1 MALQQQFE
9 TNTIDYITPKWE
21 FIWSDNNKPKL
32 PIEIT
37 KELTKNWKYIANR
50 MIEMKSIIGILEKN
64 NANSTQIINS
74 ETQECANIDIDLL
87 KKEYAQ
93 RIANLEIIAKNDD
106 NDKESLNA
114 KSVLFLNNI
123 YDYNNQNN
131 LTKNIAFISA
141 ILGTAT
147 MINGIEKE
155 AKETIDLES
164 KISQEN
170 KENLNYFGRKILEQ
184 KEKPLNKEEFIN
196 DLKNHAKNTITKDE
210 IIILCKMFDL
220 PKPPSLL
227 NNEHKKLIKESLK
240 IAISYE
246 KTKDFDE
253 TLKKEIQSVIDR
265 KDSAPKKE
273 KAKNKEANL
282 LSM

>member
-1 MALQQQFE
+1 MALQQQFK
-9 TNTIDYITPKWE
+9 TNTIDYITSKWD
-21 FIWSDNNKPKL
+21 FIWTNNSKPKL

-37 KELTKNWKYIANR
+37 KELTRNWKYIANR
-50 MIEMKSIIGILEKN
+50 IIEIKSIIGILEKN
-64 NANSTQIINS
+64 GVNSTQIINN
-74 ETQECANIDIDLL
+74 ETQEYANIDIDLL
-87 KKEYAQ
+87 KREYSQ
-93 RIANLEIIAKNDD
+93 RIAHLEIIAKNDD

-123 YDYNNQNN
+123 YDYNNQSN
-131 LTKNIAFISA
+131 LTKNTAFISA

-155 AKETIDLES
+155 SKETIDLDS
-164 KISQEN
+164 KLIQEN
-170 KENLNYFGRKILEQ
+170 KENLNYFGQKILEQ
-184 KEKPLNKEEFIN
+184 KEKPLSKEEFIG
-196 DLKNHAKNTITKDE
+196 DLKNHAKNNITKDE

-253 TLKKEIQSVIDR
+253 MLKKEIESVINR

-273 KAKNKEANL
+273 PKKKEANL
-282 LSM
+282 LSI

>member
-1 MALQQQFE
+1 MIKQQFK
-9 TNTIDYITPKWE
+9 TNTIDYITSKWD
-21 FIWSDNNKPKL
+21 FIWTNNSKPKL

-37 KELTKNWKYIANR
+37 KELTRNWKYIANR
-50 MIEMKSIIGILEKN
+50 IIEIKSIIGILEKN
-64 NANSTQIINS
+64 GVNSTQIINN
-74 ETQECANIDIDLL
+74 ETQEYANIDIDLL
-87 KKEYAQ
+87 KREYSQ
-93 RIANLEIIAKNDD
+93 RIAHLEIIAKNDD

-123 YDYNNQNN
+123 YDYNNQSN
-131 LTKNIAFISA
+131 LTKNTAFISA

-155 AKETIDLES
+155 SKETIDLDS
-164 KISQEN
+164 KLIQEN
-170 KENLNYFGRKILEQ
+170 KENLNYFGQKILEQ
-184 KEKPLNKEEFIN
+184 KEKPLSKEEFIG
-196 DLKNHAKNTITKDE
+196 DLKNHAKNNITKDE

-253 TLKKEIQSVIDR
+253 MLKKEIESVINR

-273 KAKNKEANL
+273 PKKKEANL
-282 LSM
+282 LSI

>member
-1 MALQQQFE
+1 MIKQQFK
-9 TNTIDYITPKWE
+9 TNTIDYITSKWD
-21 FIWSDNNKPKL
+21 FIWTNDSKPKL

-37 KELTKNWKYIANR
+37 KELTRNWKYIANR
-50 MIEMKSIIGILEKN
+50 IIEIKSIIGILEKN
-64 NANSTQIINS
+64 GVNSTQIINN
-74 ETQECANIDIDLL
+74 ETQEYANIDIDLL
-87 KKEYAQ
+87 KREYSQ
-93 RIANLEIIAKNDD
+93 RIAHLEIIAKNDD

-123 YDYNNQNN
+123 YDYNNQSN
-131 LTKNIAFISA
+131 LTKNTAFISA

-155 AKETIDLES
+155 SKETIDLDS
-164 KISQEN
+164 KLIQEN
-170 KENLNYFGRKILEQ
+170 KENLNYFGQKILEQ
-184 KEKPLNKEEFIN
+184 KEKPLSKEEFIG
-196 DLKNHAKNTITKDE
+196 DLKNHAKNNITKDE

-253 TLKKEIQSVIDR
+253 MLKKEIESVINR

-273 KAKNKEANL
+273 PKKKEANL
-282 LSM
+282 LSI